1 MDGIVPGFAERA
13 LATSAVA
20 SRHENGE
27 YADRLSLVVRNMTSA
42 VIITDV
48 TGRAEW
54 SNEAFTR
61 LTGIPAAEIKGHHPG
76 PLLQGDGTD
85 PATRAHMRACIARGE
100 GFETEV
106 LNYRRD
112 GRPYWV
118 AISCSALRDEAG
130 ALTGFIAVQSD
141 ITARR
146 QAEERARRE
155 AAEAEA
161 SLRHQAQHDPLTGLA
176 NRSALLV
183 AFERALANDD
193 GAGRPGGT
201 LVLFDVDHFKQINDT
216 HGHDVGDAL
225 LVELARRLRALA
237 RPEDVIARLGGD
249 EFVLLAP
256 GADAPEAAAARVRD
270 IHEALSGALQLLG
283 QRLEISLSSGVT
295 VFPAD
300 GRDVHR
306 LLKNADLALY
316 EAKRSGRGAWRAF
329 RPEQAAALCHRA
341 RMAEAL
347 RRAVAGKRIAV
358 AWAPRRALRGGDM
371 AFDAVPHWHY
381 GRRLVSPGELFSVA
395 EEGGLTGEL
404 GRTLMESALA
414 RLAVL
419 RASGYAPGRV
429 ALRASGRAIRDPGFL
444 GETKA
449 LLRRFGLDPSH
460 LEITV
465 TEDMLFGHAADA
477 VEDALRALNDHG
489 IAIAL
494 DTPAC
499 GFLSL
504 ARLARLPVGR
514 IRIDASVIRDIG
526 RERGSGAV
534 VRAAIGLA
542 HGLGIEAVAAGV
554 ETPAQLWFLD
564 RAGCDE
570 VQGPLIAPPLTTT
583 EDAAYHL
590 ARSHA
595 VATHFPAWPS
605 VHGRAVND
613 PGRGVADRPLQ
624 NRVESGSAIGW
635 LESEVEVAS
644 PADEIDLTRRR
655 HDARRPAQLKAAELQ
670 LSQHDAGRGA
680 QPAEGG
686 RAGEQRRPMR
696 YRQRLPQALLRNRPE
711 IDAGEHARSGR
722 QAQACVEAG
731 QP

>member
-13 LATSAVA
+13 LATSAVG
-20 SRHENGE
+20 SRHELGAQ
-27 YADRLSLVVRNMTSA
+27 ADRLTLAVRTMTSA

-54 SNEAFTR
+54 SNEGFTR
-61 LTGIPAAEIKGHHPG
+61 LTGIPAAEIKGHRPG
-76 PLLQGDGTD
+76 ALLQGAGTD
-85 PATRAHMRACIARGE
+85 PATRAYMRASVARGE

-112 GRPYWV
+112 GTPYWA

-146 QAEERARRE
+146 EAEERAGRA

-161 SLRHQAQHDPLTGLA
+161 SLRHQAEHDPLTGLA

-183 AFERALANDD
+183 AFERALAGGD
-193 GAGRPGGT
+193 GAGPCSGA
-201 LVLFDVDHFKQINDT
+201 LVLFDIDHFKQINDT
-216 HGHDVGDAL
+216 RGHDVGDAL

-256 GADAPEAAAARVRD
+256 GDDAPEAAAARVRD
-270 IHEALSGALQLLG
+270 IHKALTGTTRLLG
-283 QRLEISLSSGVT
+283 QSVEVSLSSGVT

-300 GRDVHR
+300 GRHAHR

-329 RPEQAAALCHRA
+329 RPEQAAALCRRA

-347 RRAVAGKRIAV
+347 RRALAAQRVAV
-358 AWAPRRALRGGDM
+358 AWAPRRALRGGEV

-381 GRRLVSPGELFSVA
+381 GRRLVPARELFSVA
-395 EEGGLTGEL
+395 EESGLTGEL
-404 GRTLMESALA
+404 GRTVMEGALA
-414 RLAVL
+414 RLAAL
-419 RASGYAPGRV
+419 RALGYAPGRV
-429 ALRASGRAIRDPGFL
+429 AVPVSGRVIRDPGFL
-444 GETKA
+444 GETIG
-449 LLRRFGLDPSH
+449 LLRRFGLAPAH
-460 LEITV
+460 LEISV
-465 TEDMLFGHAADA
+465 TEDMLLGHAADA
-477 VEDALRALNDHG
+477 VENALRALSDHG
-489 IAIAL
+489 ITSAL

-499 GFLSL
+499 GHLSL
-504 ARLARLPVGR
+504 ARLARLPIGR
-514 IRIDASVIRDIG
+514 IRIDAAVIRQIG
-526 RERGSGAV
+526 GERGSGAIA
-534 VRAAIGLA
+534 RAAIGLA
-542 HGLGIEAVAAGV
+542 HGLGVEAVAAGV

-570 VQGPLIAPPLTTT
+570 VQGPLIAAPLTTT
-583 EDAAYHL
+583 EDAAYYL

-595 VATHFPAWPS
+595 TAARFPAWPS

-613 PGRGVADRPLQ
+613 PGCGVADRPLQ
-624 NRVESGSAIGW
+624 NRVKGGSAVGW
-635 LESEVEVAS
+635 LEGEVEVAG
-644 PADEIDLTRRR
+644 PAHEIDLSRRR
-655 HDARRPAQLKAAELQ
+655 HDACGPAQLKAAELQ
-670 LSQHDAGRGA
+670 LAQHDAGRGV

-711 IDAGEHARSGR
+711 VDPVEHARSGR
-722 QAQACVEAG
+722 QAQTCVEAG